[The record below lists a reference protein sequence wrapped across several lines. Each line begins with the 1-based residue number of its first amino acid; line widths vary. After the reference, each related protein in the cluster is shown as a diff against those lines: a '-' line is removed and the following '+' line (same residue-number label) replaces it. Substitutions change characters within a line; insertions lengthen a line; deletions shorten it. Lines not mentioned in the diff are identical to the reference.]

1 MIINKKQFTVLIYI
15 FLLVILSQL
24 AFAHGISDA
33 DKQAVVE
40 GGNLRFISLGASHM
54 LTGYDHLLFLFGVI
68 FFLTGFKQI
77 VKFITAFTVGHCIT
91 LVGAT
96 FMGISANYFIID
108 ALIALTVVYKGF
120 DNLDGFKRVFKIQS
134 PNLLLLVFMF
144 GLVHGFGLSTRLQ
157 QLPLGTDGLLLKIL
171 SFNLGVEVGQI
182 IALAVMLV
190 LLNMWRKRPSF
201 KRFSTVSN
209 VGLVIAGLGLFAFQM
224 NGFATEEIEWQD
236 TITVTVPAE
245 NGIEYKLYMYE
256 GNEFEFTW
264 QTDVTQLYFDFH
276 GEPAGDT
283 TGYFKSYKIAT
294 STTDTGSL
302 VAPFEGIHGWYWQNN
317 STEDVV
323 VTVNVKGEYQRMDT
337 SPAE

>member
-1 MIINKKQFTVLIYI
+1 
-15 FLLVILSQL
+15 
-24 AFAHGISDA
+24 
-33 DKQAVVE
+33 
-40 GGNLRFISLGASHM
+40 
-54 LTGYDHLLFLFGVI
+54 
-68 FFLTGFKQI
+68 
-77 VKFITAFTVGHCIT
+77 
-91 LVGAT
+91 
-96 FMGISANYFIID
+96 
-108 ALIALTVVYKGF
+108 
-120 DNLDGFKRVFKIQS
+120 
-134 PNLLLLVFMF
+134 
-144 GLVHGFGLSTRLQ
+144 LSTRLQ